1 MRRSLIAD
9 VWAALGM
16 EADAQAGLVG
26 TADFADGIAASIAKR
41 SPQFIGS

>member
-9 VWAALGM
+9 VWAALGI
-16 EADAQAGLVG
+16 EADAQAGLMG
-26 TADFADGIAASIAKR
+26 TADFAEGIAVPIAKR